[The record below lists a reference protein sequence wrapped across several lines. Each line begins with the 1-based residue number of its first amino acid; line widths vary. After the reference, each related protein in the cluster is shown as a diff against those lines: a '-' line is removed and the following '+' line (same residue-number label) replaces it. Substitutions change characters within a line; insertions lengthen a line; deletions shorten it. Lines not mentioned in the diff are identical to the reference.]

1 MKRWIAAALTV
12 LCLLTLVACGSAT
25 APEQETAAP
34 AAEEPAL
41 ADGVYTAT
49 FTTDSTMFHAN
60 EAYDGK
66 GVLTVENGQMTLH
79 VVLASTSIQNLYVG
93 TAEEAQAEGAVLL
106 EPTLEEV
113 KYSDGTTDEANA
125 FDIPVP
131 YLDKDF
137 PCALIGKK
145 GVWYDH
151 MVSVSEPEPMEVPAA

>member
-12 LCLLTLVACGSAT
+12 LCLLTLAACGSA
-25 APEQETAAP
+25 AAP
-34 AAEEPAL
+34 GEEAVAPGAEEPAL

-60 EAYDGK
+60 ETKDGK
-66 GVLTVENGQMTLH
+66 GVLTVENGEMTIH
-79 VVLASTSIQNLYVG
+79 VVLASTSIVNLYPG

-131 YLDKDF
+131 YLDEDF

-151 MVSVSEPEPMEVPAA
+151 SVSVSDPEPMEVPAA

>member
-25 APEQETAAP
+25 APEEETAEP
-34 AAEEPAL
+34 TVEEPAL
-41 ADGVYTAT
+41 ADGVYSAT

-151 MVSVSEPEPMEVPAA
+151 MVSVSDPEPMEVPAA

>member
-12 LCLLTLVACGSAT
+12 LCLLTLAACGSAA

-34 AAEEPAL
+34 NQEESAL
-41 ADGVYTAT
+41 PDGVYTAT

-106 EPTLEEV
+106 EPTVEEV

-131 YLDKDF
+131 YLDEDF

-151 MVSVSEPEPMEVPAA
+151 MVSVSDPEPMEVPAA

>member
-25 APEQETAAP
+25 APEEETAEP
-34 AAEEPAL
+34 AVEEPAL
-41 ADGVYTAT
+41 ADGVYSAV

-60 EAYDGK
+60 ETCDGK

-79 VVLASTSIQNLYVG
+79 VVLASTSILNLYPG

-151 MVSVSEPEPMEVPAA
+151 SVSVSDPEPMEVPAA

>member
-12 LCLLTLVACGSAT
+12 LCLLTLVACGSA
-25 APEQETAAP
+25 ADSGEETAEP
-34 AAEEPAL
+34 AVEEPAL

-60 EAYDGK
+60 ETKDGK
-66 GVLTVENGQMTLH
+66 GILTVENGQMTLH
-79 VVLASTSIQNLYVG
+79 VVLASTSIVNLYPG

-151 MVSVSEPEPMEVPAA
+151 SVSVSDPEPMEVPAA

>member
-12 LCLLTLVACGSAT
+12 LCLLTLVACGSAA
-25 APEQETAAP
+25 APEQETTAP

-41 ADGVYTAT
+41 PDGVYSAV

-60 EAYDGK
+60 ETKDGK
-66 GVLTVENGQMTLH
+66 GILTVENGQMTLH

-151 MVSVSEPEPMEVPAA
+151 MVSVSDPEPMEVPAA

>member
-12 LCLLTLVACGSAT
+12 LCLLTLVACGSA
-25 APEQETAAP
+25 AESGEETAEP
-34 AAEEPAL
+34 AVEEPAL
-41 ADGVYTAT
+41 PDGVYSAV

-79 VVLASTSIQNLYVG
+79 VVLASTSIVNLYPG

-131 YLDKDF
+131 YLDEDF

-151 MVSVSEPEPMEVPAA
+151 MVSVSDPEPMEVPAA

>member
-12 LCLLTLVACGSAT
+12 LCLLTLVACGSAA
-25 APEQETAAP
+25 APEQETTAP

-41 ADGVYTAT
+41 PDGVYSAV

-60 EAYDGK
+60 ETKDGK
-66 GVLTVENGQMTLH
+66 GILTVENGQMTLH
-79 VVLASTSIQNLYVG
+79 VVLASTSIMNLYPG
-93 TAEEAQAEGAVLL
+93 TAGEAQAEGAVLL

-151 MVSVSEPEPMEVPAA
+151 MVSVSDPEPMEVPAA

>member
-1 MKRWIAAALTV
+1 MKRWIAVALAV
-12 LCLLTLVACGSAT
+12 LCLLTLVACGPAA
-25 APEQETAAP
+25 APAEETTAP

-41 ADGVYTAT
+41 PDGVYTAT

-60 EAYDGK
+60 ETKDGK
-66 GVLTVENGQMTLH
+66 GILTVENGEMTIH
-79 VVLASTSIQNLYVG
+79 VTLASTSILHLYVG
-93 TAEEAQAEGAVLL
+93 TAEEAQADGAVLL
-106 EPTLEEV
+106 DPTLEEV

-131 YLDKDF
+131 YLDEDF

-151 MVSVSEPEPMEVPAA
+151 SVSVSDPEPMEVPAA